1 MVRSSSWEGS
11 WRVSD
16 WGASI
21 DFGRLEQLIE
31 AGGPVVVI
39 LAAMSV
45 VALTVALAKFVQFMM
60 VGVGR
65 GAQVRAALSKW
76 ASGDT
81 DGALSV
87 IRGRGGAS
95 ARAVDCAIRHLAAGH
110 GEAIAR
116 EDAAQVAENGL
127 QGLRSYLRVLEAT
140 AQVAP
145 LLGLFGTVLGMMGA
159 FQALQAAGGDA
170 DPAAL
175 AGGIWV
181 ALITTAVGLAV
192 AIPAGLALYWF
203 EGRIE
208 RETVL
213 AETALTRVFT
223 VRAAESLLL
232 DHDLSGVAGLS
243 DTARGRH
250 AAE

>member
-1 MVRSSSWEGS
+1 VGEWHFNM
-11 WRVSD
+11 
-16 WGASI
+16 
-21 DFGRLEQLIE
+21 DFDRLGQLIE
-31 AGGPVVVI
+31 AGGPVVLI
-39 LAAMSV
+39 IAFMSV
-45 VALTVALAKFVQFMM
+45 IALTVALAKFLQFMI
-60 VGVGR
+60 VGVGH
-65 GAQVRAALSKW
+65 GAGVRPALSKW
-76 ASGDT
+76 SAA
-81 DGALSV
+81 DGAGALALV
-87 IRGRGGAS
+87 DRRRGVAAGAI
-95 ARAVDCAIRHLAAGH
+95 ACAMRHLMAGH
-110 GEAIAR
+110 GEAVAR
-116 EDAAQVAENGL
+116 EDAAQVAESGL

-145 LLGLFGTVLGMMGA
+145 LLGLFGTVIGMMGA

-223 VRAAESLLL
+223 ASAEMQSAFEREASGMAEFDGAVRGS
-232 DHDLSGVAGLS
+232 
-243 DTARGRH
+243 H